1 MAGVW
6 KIHRKNGLFS
16 RCFLSQKNIKFVF
29 FDLIV
34 VNFHTGHINK
44 QNPAR
49 FLKIGSVVPEIICR
63 SFEKKS
69 FREKRV

>member
-6 KIHRKNGLFS
+6 KIHWKNGLFS
-16 RCFLSQKNIKFVF
+16 RCFLGQYNIKFIF
-29 FDLIV
+29 FGLIV
-34 VNFHTGHINK
+34 VNCHKGHINK

-49 FLKIGSVVPEIICR
+49 FFKIGSVVPEIIGR
-63 SFEKKS
+63 PFEKKS